1 MSVLRGSQRAFA
13 ALLTACVAGVCLPAA
28 ASAQESEARRVYEQR
43 FKESL
48 ARPADLD
55 AAFKFAEAA
64 NAVGEYEAAIG
75 ALERMLFFNPNLARV
90 RLELGVL
97 YFRLGSYGQAQ
108 SYFKT
113 ALEQP
118 GAPEDVKAAVQRFMA
133 EIDKRQRVNQIS
145 GFVQVGARYQT
156 NANAGPTNLNVRV
169 LGFDATLDRAFAK
182 RPDWNAFV
190 VGGVRHVLDFDN
202 QRGDTWETVAQTY
215 LAQQAKV
222 STYDIQAVE
231 VTSGPRLALP
241 FDALPGISVRP
252 YVIGALLGLSDTYY
266 SSTGGVGAAVSL
278 PLPFASL
285 EAGSEYRW
293 RTFHNSRTYPLAS
306 EQSGELAGV
315 FATATMPLVL
325 GVRAV
330 VKGGLY
336 DNDAD
341 VKANGF
347 RSSTLDVAFPFEVTL
362 PFANRP
368 LSVTPSVG
376 GSWYRY
382 KAANILVDPNVKR
395 RDRERH
401 VGLTLEAPVT
411 DLFSVGVQLQMSR
424 NQSNLPNYRY
434 RNFSVAFGP
443 SIRF

>member
-1 MSVLRGSQRAFA
+1 MVAVPLALR
-13 ALLTACVAGVCLPAA
+13 
-28 ASAQESEARRVYEQR
+28 AQESDARRLYEQR
-43 FKESL
+43 FRESM
-48 ARPADLD
+48 AKPADLD
-55 AAFKFAEAA
+55 AAFRFAEAA

-97 YFRLGSYGQAQ
+97 YFRLGSYAQAR

-118 GAPEDVKAAVQRFMA
+118 GAPDDVKAAVQRFVG
-133 EIDKRQRVNQIS
+133 EIDKRQRVNQFS
-145 GFVQVGARYQT
+145 GFLQVGARYQT
-156 NANAGPTNLNVRV
+156 NANAGPSNLNVRV
-169 LGFDATLDRAFAK
+169 LGFDATLDRAFAS

-190 VGGVRHVLDFDN
+190 VGGARHVFDFDN

-222 STYDIQAVE
+222 STYNIQAME
-231 VTSGPRLALP
+231 VTTGPRLAIP
-241 FDALPGISVRP
+241 IDALPGISVRP
-252 YVIGALLGLSDTYY
+252 YAIGALLGLSDTYY
-266 SSTGGVGAAVSL
+266 SSTAGVGAALSVAMS
-278 PLPFASL
+278 FASF
-285 EAGSEYRW
+285 EVGSEYRW
-293 RTFHNSRTYPLAS
+293 RTFHNSSIYPLAKQ
-306 EQSGELAGV
+306 QSGQLGGV
-315 FATATMPLVL
+315 FASTTVPLAY

-347 RSSTLDVAFPFEVTL
+347 RSSSIDVAFPFELSLWFL
-362 PFANRP
+362 PRP
-368 LSVTPSVG
+368 ISVTPSLG
-376 GSWYRY
+376 GSWYDY
-382 KAANILVDPNVKR
+382 KAPNIIVDPNVKR

-401 VGLTLEAPVT
+401 VGLALETAVS

>member
-1 MSVLRGSQRAFA
+1 MW
-13 ALLTACVAGVCLPAA
+13 ALLSASVGVACLLLGK
-28 ASAQESEARRVYEQR
+28 ASAQDSEARRLFEQR

-48 ARPADLD
+48 ASPADLD

-97 YFRLGSYGQAQ
+97 YFRLGSYGQAR

-118 GAPEDVKAAVQRFMA
+118 GAPEDVKLAVQKFMG
-133 EIDKRQRVNQIS
+133 EIDRRQRISQFS

-156 NANAGPTNLNVRV
+156 NANAGPSNLNVRV

-190 VGGVRHVLDFDN
+190 IGGVRHVLDFDN

-222 STYDIQAVE
+222 STYDIQALE
-231 VTSGPRLALP
+231 VTTGPRLAIPL
-241 FDALPGISVRP
+241 DALPGISVRP
-252 YVIGALLGLSDTYY
+252 YAIGALLGLSDTYY
-266 SSTGGVGAAVSL
+266 SSTAGLGAALSV

-285 EAGSEYRW
+285 EVGGEYRW
-293 RTFHNSRTYPLAS
+293 RTFHNSSTYPLAS
-306 EQSGELAGV
+306 QQSGELAGV
-315 FATATMPLVL
+315 FASTAVPLAY

-341 VKANGF
+341 VRSNGF
-347 RSSTLDVAFPFEVTL
+347 RSSTVDVAFPFEVTL
-362 PFANRP
+362 PLVSKP
-368 LSVTPSVG
+368 LSVTPSFG
-376 GSWYRY
+376 GSWYNY
-382 KAANILVDPNVKR
+382 KAPNVLVDPNVKR

-401 VGLTLEAPVT
+401 VGLALETPLT
-411 DLFSVGVQLQMSR
+411 DLFSVGVQMQLSR
-424 NQSNLPNYRY
+424 NHSNLPNYRY

-443 SIRF
+443 SLRF